1 MRLTVFVHDTPVATL
16 DSPDGFGHVLS
27 YYPTAKPEQ
36 FTSLLMPV
44 RTQSYD
50 YPELHPLF
58 RMNLPEGFLLSV
70 LQERLGPH
78 VGSSPLNLLSVVGRN
93 AIGRVKVAP
102 EGADPKSPPVAFE
115 VRHILRGDNSEQA
128 FMGLVR
134 EFAVS
139 GVSGVVPKFLA
150 PAAAAAAA
158 AAGQDANKLPGKT
171 TLATEKFIVKG
182 TPASLPGVALNEHF
196 CMQVA
201 QRAFGNAAKTEVSDD
216 AQALVVHRF
225 DYEEDGRTRLGM
237 EDLCSLLSLRPEQ
250 KYDAT
255 WERVAKR
262 IKDVTPVGCQ
272 ATALSDLGNL
282 LLLTYALRN
291 ADCHTKNIA
300 LLYSSR
306 QDVRLAPVYDML
318 SITVYDDYCNNPPG
332 MSIQGLQTWNPGKAL
347 TLFLQHYCGI
357 GLAGVHAKVERVCEA
372 IVEVSPEVLRA
383 TRDNKHFTEVGVRM
397 LRAWNEGMNSLRLQ
411 KGWSLPNLDHLYG
424 DDALAKSLETDELRY
439 WSSQEARAK
448 QTACVCFRDDA
459 GAFNNMAQVFAN
471 PQTQHRQMVV
481 ELPHR
486 SGQTVRLVRSPL
498 NFSASPVTHQA
509 PPRLG
514 EHSLQALREELGLS
528 DAQVAGLVA
537 RGVV

>member
-1 MRLTVFVHDTPVATL
+1 
-16 DSPDGFGHVLS
+16 
-27 YYPTAKPEQ
+27 
-36 FTSLLMPV
+36 
-44 RTQSYD
+44 
-50 YPELHPLF
+50 
-58 RMNLPEGFLLSV
+58 
-70 LQERLGPH
+70 
-78 VGSSPLNLLSVVGRN
+78 LLSVVGRN

-115 VRHILRGDNSEQA
+115 VRNILRGDNSEQA

-150 PAAAAAAA
+150 PAAA
-158 AAGQDANKLPGKT
+158 GQDAKKLLGKT

-225 DYEEDGRTRLGM
+225 DYEEDGQTRLGM

-250 KYDAT
+250 KYEAT

-262 IKDVTPVGCQ
+262 IKDVTPVERQ
-272 ATALSDLGNL
+272 AAALSDLGNL

-332 MSIQGLQTWNPGKAL
+332 ISIHGRQTWNPGKAL
-347 TLFLQHYCGI
+347 PLLLQHHCGI
-357 GLAGVHAKVERVCEA
+357 GLAAVQAKVERVCEA
-372 IVEVSPEVLRA
+372 IVAVSPEVLRA
-383 TRDNKHFTEVGVRM
+383 TRDSKQFTEVGVRM

-411 KGWSLPNLDHLYG
+411 KAWSLPNLDHLLG
-424 DDALAKSLETDELRY
+424 DEALAKVADPKTPRKVL
-439 WSSQEARAK
+439 
-448 QTACVCFRDDA
+448 
-459 GAFNNMAQVFAN
+459 G
-471 PQTQHRQMVV
+471 
-481 ELPHR
+481 
-486 SGQTVRLVRSPL
+486 RSPL
-498 NFSASPVTHQA
+498 KLMS
-509 PPRLG
+509 
-514 EHSLQALREELGLS
+514 
-528 DAQVAGLVA
+528 
-537 RGVV
+537 